1 MFPGC
6 RKRVQSGNRSRCRPH
21 PNPPH
26 QQQPILDGRPATRLR
41 HTRAMDTPDKTLI
54 AFLDAQ
60 RARAL
65 AVVDGLDAERLA
77 TPVLPSGWTALG
89 MIEHLGHAE
98 RHWFQEV
105 ALGSAAPLPWPDE
118 PDDGGPYT
126 TPRQADAVFA
136 FYRDQIE
143 RANGVLSTTP
153 LSTPPRGRHNQG
165 AADQV
170 TDLRFIVLHMI
181 EETARHLGHLDAA
194 RELLDGRVGL
204 GQDDL

>member
-1 MFPGC
+1 MRQTPAMT
-6 RKRVQSGNRSRCRPH
+6 VD
-21 PNPPH
+21 
-26 QQQPILDGRPATRLR
+26 DGRQDAV
-41 HTRAMDTPDKTLI
+41 LI
-54 AFLDAQ
+54 TFLDAQ

-65 AVVDGLDAERLA
+65 AIVAGLDADQMVK
-77 TPVLPSGWTALG
+77 PVLPSGWTPLG

-105 ALGSAAPLPWPDE
+105 ALGSAAPLPWA
-118 PDDGGPYT
+118 DDTDDAEGPFT
-126 TPRQADAVFA
+126 TTRHPDAVFA

-143 RANGVLSTTP
+143 RANAVLTSTP
-153 LSTPPRGRHNQG
+153 LSTPPHGRHSQG

-194 RELLDGRVGL
+194 RELIDGSVGL